1 MLAMDCPQEAHPRPV
16 LEFRQYTLH
25 PGKRD
30 TLIELFDRELVESQE
45 AAGMRLIG
53 QFRDLDRPNHFVW
66 IRSFPNMAVRAQAL
80 ATFYG
85 GPVWAAHRTAANAT
99 MVDSDDVLLLRPARP
114 GSGFP
119 AGGPARPPPGST
131 ALAVTLFVATLY
143 ELETPVDEEFV
154 QFFEQ
159 KVVPIL
165 VATGAPPIAY
175 LKTEP
180 AENNYPAL
188 PVRTGENVFLWFA
201 SFTSPEAFQRHAEQ
215 LARSKPWTESVQP
228 NLLPRLKAAPQQR
241 RLTPTARS
249 RLR

>member
-1 MLAMDCPQEAHPRPV
+1 MDCPQEAHPRPV

-30 TLIELFDRELVESQE
+30 TLIELFDREFVESQE
-45 AAGMRLIG
+45 AVGIRLIG

-66 IRSFPNMAVRAQAL
+66 IRGFLDMDARARAL
-80 ATFYG
+80 AAFYG
-85 GPVWAAHRTAANAT
+85 GAVWAAHRSEANAT

-131 ALAVTLFVATLY
+131 IPATSLVVATLY
-143 ELETPVDEEFV
+143 ALETPVDEEFV

-165 VATGAPPIAY
+165 AATGAPPTAY
-175 LKTEP
+175 LETEP

-201 SFTSPEAFQRHAEQ
+201 RFRDPEQFRHHLEE
-215 LARSKPWTESVQP
+215 LARSKLWTDRVQP
-228 NLLPRLKAAPQQR
+228 SLVRRLKAEPQ
-241 RLTPTARS
+241 RLRLQPTARS